1 MPQGIFGVALLFGL
15 WGVGKP
21 SLFMDEL
28 GYVVEALLILN
39 LVIGK
44 LDDVVA
50 HACECGGALGI
61 GEARGFAVMSG
72 AALALQNDTHAVG
85 ETFDEDVGVT
95 AGFVIQRTCGFA
107 ERDARV
113 IGDVYAQAAFVA
125 GE

>member
-1 MPQGIFGVALLFGL
+1 
-15 WGVGKP
+15 
-21 SLFMDEL
+21 MDEL

-72 AALALQNDTHAVG
+72 AALAFRMTPMLSVKLSMRMSA
-85 ETFDEDVGVT
+85 
-95 AGFVIQRTCGFA
+95 
-107 ERDARV
+107 
-113 IGDVYAQAAFVA
+113 
-125 GE
+125 